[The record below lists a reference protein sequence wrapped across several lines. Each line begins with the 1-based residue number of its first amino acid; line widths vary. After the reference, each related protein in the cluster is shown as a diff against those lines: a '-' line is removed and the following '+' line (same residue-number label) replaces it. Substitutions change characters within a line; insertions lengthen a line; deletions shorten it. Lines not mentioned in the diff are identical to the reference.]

1 METNSTKTVQALE
14 KWGGGGGGGGVKM
27 EWGGGGGIQFS
38 WIIDTYAHD
47 VDGC

>member
-1 METNSTKTVQALE
+1 MG
-14 KWGGGGGGGGVKM
+14 WGGGGGGGG
-27 EWGGGGGIQFS
+27 GTQFS